1 MNLNQNA
8 LNQGA
13 AAGALVVVMK
23 LIAYLFGVEAYMSNS
38 VGVGTIVLIIAGMI
52 IACIAQRKAEE
63 SFSFRMAFSTAWQ
76 GAVVATGIVLIFE
89 VILFGLVDAELAEK
103 VLDFTMDKMQSDMGA
118 IMGIPEGL
126 LEETKSSILWWSG
139 PMGKV
144 LGWLIGLLFW
154 GVVASIVGAVFK
166 RQSTSEIR

>member
-13 AAGALVVVMK
+13 AVGALVVVMK
-23 LIAYLFGVEAYMSNS
+23 LIAYLLGVEAYMSNF
-38 VGVGTIVLIIAGMI
+38 VGVGTLVLIIAGMS
-52 IACIAQRKAEE
+52 IACIAQRKTEE
-63 SFSFRMAFSTAWQ
+63 NFSFRMAFLTAWQ

-89 VILFGLVDAELAEK
+89 VILFGFVDAELAEK
-103 VLDFTMDKMQSDMGA
+103 VLNFTMDKMQSDMGA
-118 IMGIPEGL
+118 IMEIPEGL

-139 PMGKV
+139 PMGKA

-154 GVVASIVGAVFK
+154 GVIAAIVGAVFK
-166 RQSTSEIR
+166 RQATSEIR